1 MKKYSFLL
9 IASIALAACGDKTN
23 TQTTNNETTTNQ
35 EPTTTPAAVD
45 SAAIMKPQIEQ
56 LLNSYYAD
64 LCAENIDENK
74 YFTPMVSTF
83 FASQNIS
90 ASKIGESLRQ
100 GFKTMDNRKVTIN
113 PANTVVVKTATG
125 YEVEITGT
133 SEHTDV
139 KTKKQIKG
147 DFHNRIVLD
156 NHLKISAYSQALSGD
171 RGLNIE
177 EETEVAFA
185 EKILANLNSP
195 NAIEQFMDSEKGA
208 LYMYRKGV
216 FDNIVVAKNYAELKS
231 ANQGVAAELKTLGCK
246 SIEMKE
252 VSFDCDK
259 EFSAKGCF
267 LFPVNGYND
276 FTKKTA
282 ELNKIKGGIKTYSA
296 KEISAEKEMETMVT
310 HELIITEKHLL
321 LGIGKINGKWRVITI
336 DAAKFDCSA

>member
-1 MKKYSFLL
+1 MKKYSFLF
-9 IASIALAACGDKTN
+9 IAAIILASCGDKTN
-23 TQTTNNETTTNQ
+23 TQNTNNEVTTNQ

-56 LLNSYYAD
+56 VLNRYYAD

-74 YFTPMVSTF
+74 YFTPVVNTF
-83 FASQNIS
+83 FASQNIP

-100 GFKTMDNRKVTIN
+100 GFKTMDNRKVSIN
-113 PANTVVVKTATG
+113 AENMLVVKTATG
-125 YEVEITGT
+125 YEVEIMGT

-139 KTKKQIKG
+139 KSKRQIKG
-147 DFHNRIVLD
+147 DFHNKIVFD
-156 NHLKISAYSQALSGD
+156 NQLKISAYSQAQSGE

-177 EETEVAFA
+177 EETETAFA
-185 EKILANLNSP
+185 EKVLANLNSP

-208 LYMYRKGV
+208 LYMYRQGV
-216 FDNIVVAKNYAELKS
+216 FDNIVVAKNYAALKN
-231 ANQGVAAELKTLGCK
+231 ANQGVAAELKNLGCK

-252 VSFDCDK
+252 VRFDCDK

-276 FTKKTA
+276 FSKKTA

-296 KEISAEKEMETMVT
+296 KEINTEKEMETMVT
-310 HELIITEKHLL
+310 HELIITEKYLL